1 MGDKKI
7 SFSKE
12 VAETLG
18 LESAIILDLFNQ
30 NILNNNSYDDL
41 FSSIKEN
48 AKYLSA
54 AKIKSSIDKLVKY
67 NFINVHNANK
77 TENFVVRSASKNTDS
92 NSLSDNWMPSKETNE
107 VIAMTK
113 MPEEFISLK
122 LKEFKIYILD

>member
-67 NFINVHNANK
+67 NFINV
-77 TENFVVRSASKNTDS
+77 
-92 NSLSDNWMPSKETNE
+92 
-107 VIAMTK
+107 
-113 MPEEFISLK
+113 
-122 LKEFKIYILD
+122 